1 MSKSQSFTVK
11 LIFFASLII
20 LAQNTFAQKS
30 VDFRSEKFKN
40 DTLNVAFVP
49 FFDKE
54 IDEQFIYSI
63 NQSPFKITDTT
74 KVFKNLKIE
83 FLKNTWFKNFVD
95 GLEQNL
101 QSEKNLFFGVNENDI
116 KDFKSNILN
125 SDVIYLHSEIN
136 SKTVTKINNSGNI
149 TLTCSIAVYDL
160 QTGNLIVNCKVKS
173 KTKFK
178 DTLPDKKET
187 IKKLS
192 QDLFACFEQKL
203 K

>member
-20 LAQNTFAQKS
+20 FAQNTFAQKS

-116 KDFKSNILN
+116 KDFKTNILN
-125 SDVIYLHSEIN
+125 SDVIYLHSEIH

-160 QTGNLIVNCKVKS
+160 QTGNLIVNCKVK
-173 KTKFK
+173 K
-178 DTLPDKKET
+178 
-187 IKKLS
+187 IKNMLNVI
-192 QDLFACFEQKL
+192 FEFFIF
-203 K
+203 